1 MPASIMSKAF
11 FLNSVVESAALF
23 FIIIVTL
30 LKLPQ
35 RLICGILAVIQR
47 QINDWEIKRVQA
59 KYESEPLLEVT
70 DNFLAIVVEM
80 NPFVRRM

>member
-1 MPASIMSKAF
+1 M
-11 FLNSVVESAALF
+11 
-23 FIIIVTL
+23 
-30 LKLPQ
+30 
-35 RLICGILAVIQR
+35 
-47 QINDWEIKRVQA
+47 VQA